1 VESTHCIN
9 KWNRLPI
16 LGILKARGHAA
27 LKPKGQGCVM
37 LHVKDVIKVTQ
48 EMQRNAMNMPPTR
61 GLGTVHESHKFNIRR
76 SSVLFKC
83 KTTTLNCVASSCSR
97 LYLGPIQVN
106 Q

>member
-1 VESTHCIN
+1 MEPPAH
-9 KWNRLPI
+9 
-16 LGILKARGHAA
+16 LGDLKHVHEAA
-27 LKPKGQGCVM
+27 GPEGCV
-37 LHVKDVIKVTQ
+37 KDMFSSQVQSYPRKAC
-48 EMQRNAMNMPPTR
+48 AMNMPPTR